1 MQTGV
6 ASEDAMVAVGIDLH
20 VELFAKLYEVFGIF
34 RAILEMNVIIRH
46 AMYQQQIAMQVVGTS
61 KGGRGFVTFGIF
73 FRGTHE
79 TFAVYGIVIV
89 PVGNRSNGCS
99 GFEYGSSF
107 AHAHNGHVAAITP
120 APDPDTIFVY
130 VRLAS

>member
-6 ASEDAMVAVGIDLH
+6 ASEDAMVAVGINLH

-89 PVGNRSNGCS
+89 PVVTG
-99 GFEYGSSF
+99 
-107 AHAHNGHVAAITP
+107 ATAAP
-120 APDPDTIFVY
+120 ALNTGVPSLMLIMVM
-130 VRLAS
+130 